1 MGLEEALEALI
12 ASEPFEGLLLE
23 RARPIEAH
31 AGAGQDAVI
40 AGLARAMDTSILAV
54 SPGPH
59 EAEALAAEIAAYLG
73 AERVGLL
80 PAWEALPYEGI
91 GPTPEIAARR
101 ADAIH
106 RLREAK
112 GAFVLVAPALAAMQG
127 LIPTLG
133 AIPPLELVAGRELP
147 PDALA
152 DRLVDLGYARAD
164 LIEHRGEFA
173 VRGGVVDVF
182 PGDAR
187 RPVRL
192 EYWGEEIESLRE
204 FSTSTQLST
213 AKTARVL
220 VPSVRELIPDDETR
234 ALAGRRAQ
242 LQADRF
248 RDGLQRMA
256 DGLFVEGAETLAPFV
271 FDHMPT
277 LAELLPHGAWVV
289 LTQAQR
295 TQDRAR
301 QAHEEGE
308 ALAEAIGWPDR
319 TCSASA
325 GRGARRARAAASLGV
340 HAGTRPGAHRLGE
353 RAGQP
358 RGARRAAGAISPR
371 AAIG

>member
-1 MGLEEALEALI
+1 MGLEKALAALI
-12 ASEPFEGLLLE
+12 ASEPFERLLLE

-31 AGAGQDAVI
+31 AEAGEDAVI
-40 AGLARAMDTSILAV
+40 AGLARAMDAPVLAV

-73 AERVGLL
+73 ADRVGLL

-112 GAFVLVAPALAAMQG
+112 GAFVVVAPALAAMQG

-133 AIPPLELVAGRELP
+133 AVPPLELVAGRELP

-164 LIEHRGEFA
+164 LVEHRGEFA

-213 AKTARVL
+213 AKAARVW
-220 VPSVRELIPDDETR
+220 S
-234 ALAGRRAQ
+234 RRY
-242 LQADRF
+242 
-248 RDGLQRMA
+248 
-256 DGLFVEGAETLAPFV
+256 
-271 FDHMPT
+271 
-277 LAELLPHGAWVV
+277 
-289 LTQAQR
+289 
-295 TQDRAR
+295 
-301 QAHEEGE
+301 
-308 ALAEAIGWPDR
+308 
-319 TCSASA
+319 AS
-325 GRGARRARAAASLGV
+325 
-340 HAGTRPGAHRLGE
+340 
-353 RAGQP
+353 
-358 RGARRAAGAISPR
+358 
-371 AAIG
+371 

>member
-1 MGLEEALEALI
+1 M
-12 ASEPFEGLLLE
+12 
-23 RARPIEAH
+23 
-31 AGAGQDAVI
+31 
-40 AGLARAMDTSILAV
+40 

-112 GAFVLVAPALAAMQG
+112 GAFVVVAPALAAMQG

-133 AIPPLELVAGRELP
+133 AIPPLELVAGRELA

-204 FSTSTQLST
+204 FSPSTQLST
-213 AKTARVL
+213 AKVVRVL
-220 VPSVRELIPDDETR
+220 VPAVRELIPDDDDPGARRTSR
-234 ALAGRRAQ
+234 AAAGGSLPRRAAAHGRRAV
-242 LQADRF
+242 RRGR
-248 RDGLQRMA
+248 RDAGAVRVRPHA
-256 DGLFVEGAETLAPFV
+256 DGRRSCCPRGS
-271 FDHMPT
+271 
-277 LAELLPHGAWVV
+277 WVV

-301 QAHEEGE
+301 QAHDEGE
-308 ALAEAIGWPDR
+308 ALAEAIGWPGPHVLHPL
-319 TCSASA
+319 
-325 GRGARRARAAASLGV
+325 GRGTRRARAAAPLGV
-340 HAGTRPGAHRLGE
+340 HAGARPGARPIG
-353 RAGQP
+353 
-358 RGARRAAGAISPR
+358 GARRATRRSSRRAWPISPR
-371 AAIG
+371 GATG